1 MTFDCIIIGGGIAG
15 LTCGIKCARA
25 GLHCAILSSGVSA
38 LHFSTGS
45 IDLLSYDPDKKVV
58 YAPLEF
64 LPTFIAAHPE
74 HPYAKCGPDT
84 IEAALFFLRDEIGHE
99 GFELC
104 CNERD
109 NHFHVTS
116 LGTLKPTF
124 FSQRSVFNELIKAG
138 FARKLKVAI
147 ITIEGFRDFYP
158 VITADNLARNKL
170 FKDIEIVTGSIRL
183 SEFWRTR
190 KNPHE
195 FRSIDIARLFD
206 SGRYLDEV
214 AGQIL
219 QIAGDAKF
227 VGMPA
232 FFGISSYSR
241 VLKKLEAMTGR
252 MIYEIPT
259 LPPSILGM
267 RLDNALKS
275 RFAALGGV
283 YIAGDRVVGG
293 NVKGGRVRHI
303 HTKNYGDIKLH
314 ARHFVLATGSF
325 FSGGMTSRFNAMQEP
340 VFNLAMSYTQGRNT
354 WYSPDFFDADSHP
367 FLEFGVRSDTELH
380 PFDNSGARIENL
392 FCAGAILS
400 HYDPVKEGSGS
411 GVAISTGYKA
421 AEQIISDF
429 GLGSTD

>member
-1 MTFDCIIIGGGIAG
+1 MKFDCIIIGGGIAG

-25 GLHCAILSSGVSA
+25 GLQCAILSAGVSA

-45 IDLLSYDPDKKVV
+45 IDLLSYDGGQNVV
-58 YAPLEF
+58 YQPFEF
-64 LPTFIAAHPE
+64 LPAFMEAHPH
-74 HPYAKCGPDT
+74 HPYAKCGMET
-84 IEAALFFLRDEIGHE
+84 IEAAVQFLRNEVGHE

-104 CNERD
+104 SNERD

-124 FSQRSVFNELIKAG
+124 LSQRSVFNEVIRSG
-138 FARKLKVAI
+138 FARKLKAAV

-158 VITADNLARNKL
+158 DIAAANLVRNKL
-170 FKDIEIVTGSIRL
+170 FKDIEIAAGSIRL
-183 SEFWRTR
+183 SEFWHTR

-206 SGRYLDEV
+206 SGQYLDEV
-214 AGQIL
+214 AEKIQ
-219 QIAGDAKF
+219 QIAGDARF
-227 VGMPA
+227 IGMPA
-232 FFGISSYSR
+232 FFGINNYGQ
-241 VLKKLEAMTGR
+241 VLKKLEAATGR
-252 MIYEIPT
+252 IIYEIPT

-283 YIAGDRVVGG
+283 YIAGDRVTGG
-293 NVKGGRVRHI
+293 RIEGGRVRHI
-303 HTKNYGDIKLH
+303 HTQNYGDIELQ

-325 FSGGMTSRFNAMQEP
+325 FSGGMTSRFDAMHEP
-340 VFNLAMSYTQGRNT
+340 VFGLQLSYTKERNT
-354 WYSPDFFDADSHP
+354 WYAPDFFDSGGHP
-367 FLEFGVRSDTELH
+367 FLAFGVLTDGELH
-380 PFDNSGARIENL
+380 PATGTGEHLENL

-400 HYDPVKEGSGS
+400 HYDPVREGSGS

-421 AEQIISDF
+421 AGSIILEA
-429 GLGSTD
+429 G

>member
-15 LTCGIKCARA
+15 LTCGIKCARE
-25 GLHCAILSSGVSA
+25 GLQCAILSAGVSA
-38 LHFSTGS
+38 LHFSSGS
-45 IDLLSYDPDKKVV
+45 IDLLSYESDKKVV

-64 LPTFIAAHPE
+64 LPGFVAAHPE
-74 HPYAKCGPDT
+74 HPYAKCGPEA
-84 IEAALFFLRDEIGHE
+84 IETALFFLRDEVGHE

-104 CNERD
+104 CNERE

-138 FARKLKVAI
+138 YARKLKAAI

-158 VITADNLARNKL
+158 AIAAANLARNKL
-170 FKDIEIVTGSIRL
+170 FKDMEIVTGSIRL
-183 SEFWRTR
+183 SEFRRSR

-214 AGQIL
+214 AGQIM
-219 QIAGDAKF
+219 QIAGDARF
-227 VGMPA
+227 IGMPA
-232 FFGISSYSR
+232 FFGISNYGQ

-283 YIAGDRVVGG
+283 YIAGDRVIGG
-293 NVKGGRVRHI
+293 KIKDGRIRHI
-303 HTKNYGDIKLH
+303 HTQNYGDIELR

-325 FSGGMTSRFNAMQEP
+325 FSGGMTSRFDAMQEP
-340 VFNLAMSYTQGRNT
+340 VFGLTMAFSQGRNT
-354 WYSPDFFDADSHP
+354 WYSPDFFDNRSHP
-367 FLEFGVRSDTELH
+367 FLEFGVRTDADLH
-380 PFDNSGARIENL
+380 PVDSSGNRIENL

-421 AEQIISDF
+421 AERIIADF
-429 GLGSTD
+429 GL